1 MEIVWFIN
9 PTKNAWNLM
18 DKSRHAR
25 VDDKHYKNAPPTAD
39 CVTFVTQIEFIH
51 MLIASTDFRSGL
63 LRV

>member
-1 MEIVWFIN
+1 
-9 PTKNAWNLM
+9 M